1 MKYSKSKAKHKMNAL
16 GLAQVPFLF
25 AIDFEMNEIEI
36 VEEDEFKNSNIN
48 FHIEGFREY
57 PVQPTSVKKPVQ
69 SFIPF
74 DYKAYEHGFNIVQNN
89 IQHGN
94 SYLLNLTYRSQI
106 ELNCKLEEIFN
117 ASSAKYR
124 IFWKDRFVVFSPET
138 FIKISE
144 DKIYSYPMKGT
155 IDVSEENALDKLLS
169 DEKEIAEH
177 YTIVDLIRND
187 LGRISSNV
195 RVNKFR
201 YVDKIRTN
209 NKELYQTS
217 SEISGELSKNWR
229 ADLGN
234 MFFELLP
241 AGSISGA
248 PKQKTVEIIQEA
260 ESGPRGFYT
269 GVFGYY
275 DGKALDSGVMIR
287 FIEKENDTFYYRSGG
302 GITSKSDLESEYK
315 ELIQKIYVPII

>member
-1 MKYSKSKAKHKMNAL
+1 MNAL
-16 GLAQVPFLF
+16 GLEQVPFLF
-25 AIDFEMNEIEI
+25 DIEFEMNEIEI
-36 VEEDEFKNSNIN
+36 EEEDEFKNNNIN